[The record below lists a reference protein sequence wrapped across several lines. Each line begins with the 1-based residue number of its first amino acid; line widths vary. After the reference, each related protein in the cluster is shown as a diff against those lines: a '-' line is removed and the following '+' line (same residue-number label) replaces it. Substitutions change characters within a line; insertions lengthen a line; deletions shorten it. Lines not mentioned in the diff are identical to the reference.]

1 MLFSANVLRSK
12 HWEADMGT
20 KTSSGQSGGVNIPG
34 KIGDVGG
41 DIVGR
46 DKIGRDKITEASSQA
61 ELDDALRPLIEA
73 IKTAPAEV
81 RPEAEAKLA
90 ALKQE
95 AAKGEEA
102 NDKTVAKLVDGLVGL
117 VPGAVSAVVSAFA
130 TPILGGIAGS
140 ATEYVLD
147 KLQGK

>member
-1 MLFSANVLRSK
+1 
-12 HWEADMGT
+12 MGNET
-20 KTSSGQSGGVNIPG
+20 GQGQSGGVNISG
-34 KIGDVGG
+34 SVGSVGG

-46 DKIGRDKITEASSQA
+46 DKITGAPSA
-61 ELDDALRPLIEA
+61 AALDDALRPLVEA

-95 AAKGEEA
+95 AAKGEKA
-102 NDKTVAKLVDGLVGL
+102 NDSTVAKLVDGLVGL

-130 TPILGGIAGS
+130 TPLLGGIAGPV
-140 ATEYVLD
+140 TQFVLD